1 MEELGLVG
9 DLAIVAVA
17 AVFGGVAARLLR
29 LPTIVGYLAAGIAIG
44 PQTPGPSGDIEDVRL
59 IADLGVALLMFT
71 LGIEFSLREV
81 RQYKWMALAGGV
93 GVSVAM
99 VVLGTI
105 AGLALG
111 LGTKPAI
118 IAGMAVS
125 VASSMVAFRLLEDH
139 GLLGAP
145 AGRLTI
151 VTALVQDL
159 AVIFMLTTIP
169 AMSGD
174 AEEVPGELA
183 LAIAKAGV
191 LLVAVFVGGTWLLP
205 KVMGRIAT
213 SRARELFL
221 VAIVAMALGTAAI
234 SAELGLSI
242 AFGAFLAG
250 LLISESEYAH
260 RTLTEVFPL
269 REIFAVVFFVAIGM
283 LIEPDAFRENLD
295 IVLILTLVAVF
306 GKIVLIGGV
315 AAGLRY
321 PLRTA
326 LPTAVALG
334 SIGEFSFI
342 IGEEALDEGIIS
354 ADLAD
359 ALLASVLL
367 SIIIAPLLF
376 AGHDRALEWARGAPG
391 IGPILRPRTEVF
403 VPEEP
408 RLVNHAIIAGYNAVG
423 HSLAAALARRGFRYA
438 VIDEDPVV
446 FRNLSRDGIPVVLGN
461 PALPSILE
469 QAGVETARVLAITL
483 QDPGQVE
490 SVAATARQLNR
501 RLDVIARANA
511 DESPDR
517 LHLIGVARVVD
528 PELEVSMQF
537 VRHTLQRFGM
547 TSQEV
552 QALVNRLQQDRMRE
566 TGEERR

>member
-9 DLAIVAVA
+9 DLAVVAVA
-17 AVFGGVAARLLR
+17 AVFGGMAARLLR

-44 PQTPGPSGDIEDVRL
+44 PHTPGPSGDIEDVRL

-81 RQYKWMALAGGV
+81 RQYRWMALGGGV
-93 GVSVAM
+93 GVTVAM
-99 VVLGTI
+99 AGLGTI

-111 LGTKPAI
+111 LEAEEAV

-139 GLLGAP
+139 GLLGAT

-169 AMSGD
+169 AMAGD
-174 AEEVPGELA
+174 AEDVPTELA
-183 LAIAKAGV
+183 LAVAKAGA
-191 LLVAVFVGGTWLLP
+191 LLIAVFVGGTWLLP
-205 KVMGRIAT
+205 RVLGRVAA

-221 VAIVAMALGTAAI
+221 VAIVAMALGTAAV
-234 SAELGLSI
+234 SAEAGLSI

-260 RTLTEVFPL
+260 RTLTEVLPL

-283 LIEPDAFRENLD
+283 LIEPDAFRNHLD
-295 IVLILTLVAVF
+295 IVLALTAVAVL

-315 AAGLRY
+315 AALLGY

-326 LPTAVALG
+326 VPTAVALG
-334 SIGEFSFI
+334 SMGEFSFI
-342 IGEEALDEGIIS
+342 IGEEALDEGVIS
-354 ADLAD
+354 ADLTD

-376 AGHDRALEWARGAPG
+376 AIHKRVLEWAREAPV
-391 IGPILRPRTEVF
+391 IGPVLKPRTAAFIPNEA
-403 VPEEP
+403 
-408 RLVNHAIIAGYNAVG
+408 RLVNHAIIVGYTTAGRA
-423 HSLAAALARRGFRYA
+423 LAAALARRGFRYS

-446 FRNLSRDGIPVVLGN
+446 FRQLSADGVPIVLGN
-461 PALPSILE
+461 AAIPSILE
-469 QAGVETARVLAITL
+469 QAGIKRAWILAITVL
-483 QDPGQVE
+483 DQRQVE

-501 RLDVIARANA
+501 RIDVVARANA
-511 DESPDR
+511 QQSRDR

-528 PELEVSMQF
+528 PELEVAMQF

-552 QALVNRLQQDRMRE
+552 QTLILRLGQSGL
-566 TGEERR
+566 GESDGKR

>member
-44 PQTPGPSGDIEDVRL
+44 PHTPGPSGDIEDVRL

-71 LGIEFSLREV
+71 LGIEFSLREI
-81 RQYKWMALAGGV
+81 RQYRWMALAGGA
-93 GVSVAM
+93 GVTLAM
-99 VVLGTI
+99 VVLGTA
-105 AGLALG
+105 AGVGLG
-111 LGTKPAI
+111 LSTKEAL

-125 VASSMVAFRLLEDH
+125 VASSMVAIRLLEDH
-139 GLLGAP
+139 GLLGAT

-183 LAIAKAGV
+183 LAVLKAV
-191 LLVAVFVGGTWLLP
+191 AFLVAVFVGGAWLLP
-205 KVMGRIAT
+205 RVMGRIAV

-283 LIEPDAFRENLD
+283 LIEPDAFRDNLD
-295 IVLILTLVAVF
+295 IVLVLTAVAVF

-315 AAGLRY
+315 ATALRY

-326 LPTAVALG
+326 LPAAVALG

-342 IGEEALDEGIIS
+342 IEETALEEGII
-354 ADLAD
+354 DGELAD

-367 SIIIAPLLF
+367 SIVVAPLLF
-376 AGHDRALEWARGAPG
+376 AVHERGLEWARQTPVLAPM
-391 IGPILRPRTEVF
+391 LRPRTEVSIID
-403 VPEEP
+403 ES
-408 RLVNHAIIAGYNAVG
+408 RLVNHAIIAGYNAAG
-423 HSLAAALARRGFRYA
+423 QSLAAALARRGFRYA

-446 FRNLSRDGIPVVLGN
+446 FRNLSRDGVPVVLGN

-469 QAGVETARVLAITL
+469 HAGVERARVLAVTL

-490 SVAATARQLNR
+490 SVAATARQMNGR
-501 RLDVIARANA
+501 IDVIARANG
-511 DESPDR
+511 EQSPDR

-552 QALVNRLQQDRMRE
+552 QALIARIAKD
-566 TGEERR
+566 

>member
-1 MEELGLVG
+1 
-9 DLAIVAVA
+9 
-17 AVFGGVAARLLR
+17 
-29 LPTIVGYLAAGIAIG
+29 
-44 PQTPGPSGDIEDVRL
+44 
-59 IADLGVALLMFT
+59 
-71 LGIEFSLREV
+71 
-81 RQYKWMALAGGV
+81 MALAGGA
-93 GVSVAM
+93 GVTVAM
-99 VVLGTI
+99 VVLGTA
-105 AGLALG
+105 AGLG
-111 LGTKPAI
+111 LGLSTKEAV

-125 VASSMVAFRLLEDH
+125 VASSMVAIRLLEDH
-139 GLLGAP
+139 GLLGAT

-159 AVIFMLTTIP
+159 AVIFMLTAIP
-169 AMSGD
+169 AMAGD
-174 AEEVPGELA
+174 AEDVPAELA
-183 LAIAKAGV
+183 LALVKAGA
-191 LLVAVFVGGTWLLP
+191 LLAAVFIGGTWLLP
-205 KVMGRIAT
+205 RVMGRIAT

-221 VAIVAMALGTAAI
+221 VAIVAMALGTAAV
-234 SAELGLSI
+234 SAEAGLSI

-283 LIEPDAFRENLD
+283 LIEPDAFRDHLD
-295 IVLILTLVAVF
+295 IVLALTAVAVV

-315 AAGLRY
+315 AAALRY

-326 LPTAVALG
+326 VPTAVALG

-342 IGEEALDEGIIS
+342 IGEQALDEGIIS

-367 SIIIAPLLF
+367 SILVTPLLF
-376 AGHDRALEWARGAPG
+376 AVHERALEWARETPL
-391 IGPILRPRTEVF
+391 IGPVLKPRTEAF
-403 VPEEP
+403 IPDEP
-408 RLVNHAIIAGYNAVG
+408 RLVNHAIIAGYGAAG
-423 HSLAAALARRGFRYA
+423 RSLATALARRGFRYA

-446 FRNLSRDGIPVVLGN
+446 FRDLSRHGVPVVLGN

-469 QAGVETARVLAITL
+469 QAGVETARVLAVTL
-483 QDPGQVE
+483 RDPGQVE

-501 RLDVIARANA
+501 RLDVIARANV
-511 DESPDR
+511 DRSSER
-517 LHLIGVARVVD
+517 LHLLGVSRVVD
-528 PELEVSMQF
+528 PELESSMQF

-552 QALVNRLQQDRMRE
+552 QALVNRMQQDSL
-566 TGEERR
+566 GESDSVR